1 MVNCNTD
8 YPFPVLKP
16 EPVDYKLSTFDAV
29 ISVTPDKDR
38 YVFHTNID
46 IKNNDVNA
54 LVEDGTAQ
62 LGINIQC
69 ESTWLRKI
77 QPVQVGEDKFSL
89 STAEVHN
96 RVYFCPVITADKK
109 LDDFRSSDFTEEYD
123 GLKIVIHPGDPLAIG
138 EAKYFDADYAD
149 DILKKG
155 DPIISVATEPGQK
168 DMTFSFENQ
177 SIMVYVPEKTKN
189 AYLNMQVTKEKY
201 SVLSM
206 LVYLPAVTESIRLLD
221 EDEDTYISY
230 AWAKTI
236 KQSVFQIAGGDQEE
250 YERLLKSPFQTAQ
263 KLTGGMDKAIL
274 DLESWSVTVV

>member
-16 EPVDYKLSTFDAV
+16 ELVDYKLSTFDAV

-46 IKNNDVNA
+46 IKNNDVKT

-69 ESTWLRKI
+69 DSTWLRKI
-77 QPVQVGEDKFSL
+77 QPVHEGEDEFSL
-89 STAEVHN
+89 ITADVHN
-96 RVYFCPVITADKK
+96 RVYFCPVITANKK
-109 LDDFRSSDFTEEYD
+109 IDDFKSSDFTEEYN
-123 GLKIVIHPGDPLAIG
+123 GMKIVICPGDPLAIG
-138 EAKYFDADYAD
+138 EMKYFDADYVD
-149 DILKKG
+149 DILRKG

-168 DMTFSFENQ
+168 DMAFSFENQ
-177 SIMVYVPEKTKN
+177 SIMVCVPEKTKN
-189 AYLNMQVTKEKY
+189 AYSNMQATKEKY

-206 LVYLPAVTESIRLLD
+206 LFYLPAVTEGIRLLD
-221 EDEDTYISY
+221 EDEDTYNSY

-236 KQSVFQIAGGDQEE
+236 KQSVLQLAGGNEE
-250 YERLLKSPFQTAQ
+250 KYKQLLKSPFQTAQ
-263 KLTGGMDKAIL
+263 NLMGGMDKAIL
-274 DLESWSVTVV
+274 DLESWSVTIV